1 MGKTITTA
9 EQYWEECLEVIKDNI
24 SYQKY
29 KSWFE
34 PIIPLHY
41 ELDTLTIQVPSQFWY
56 EWLEEH
62 YYTILRSTIAK
73 VLGPEGK
80 LEYSVVVE
88 KAEDLMEQRSV
99 FLPQRPMPPTKP
111 QEMSYAYTDYS
122 PGRIENPFVI
132 PGIRKTQVDSNLNPN
147 YVFDRFIEG
156 DCNRLA
162 RSAAMAISENP
173 GKNSFN
179 PFFVYGTTGLGK
191 THLVQSIGNRIKKEH
206 GDDLSILYVS
216 SETFTNEFVQ
226 AIRNNR
232 ASEFSTFYRTIDV
245 LIVDDIQF
253 FSGKEKTQEEF
264 FHIFNALHQE
274 GKQIILSSDRAP
286 KDVPDI
292 EERLI
297 SRFSWGLSA
306 DLQIPEFETRYAILE
321 RKASDNGIT
330 IDPKV
335 LEFIAHN
342 FKSNVRDLEGA
353 IIKLLATASLKNVDE
368 IDTQI
373 AKNVL
378 KDMVRSSNTQISI
391 ESIQNYVCDYFGIE
405 SNRVREKTRKQEVV
419 EARQIAM
426 YLSKKFTKS
435 SLKTIGLHFGGRDHS
450 TVIHAITA
458 IEERASTS
466 PKHQRILRELEQ
478 KIELATL

>member
-1 MGKTITTA
+1 MDTLTA
-9 EQYWEECLEVIKDNI
+9 ESAWSDCLEIIQDNI

-34 PIIPLHY
+34 PINPIKL
-41 ELDTLTIQVPSQFWY
+41 ENDTLTIQVPSQFWY

-62 YYTILRSTIAK
+62 YYNMLRSTIAK
-73 VLGPEGK
+73 VLGNEGK
-80 LEYSVVVE
+80 LEYSVLVE
-88 KAEDLMEQRSV
+88 KSDRMEDNRSV
-99 FLPQRPMPPTKP
+99 RLPQRPSPPNNP
-111 QEMSYAYTDYS
+111 QQVNTFSDYH
-122 PGRIENPFVI
+122 PGKIENPFVI
-132 PGIRKTQVDSNLNPN
+132 PGIKKANIESNLNNN
-147 YVFDRFIEG
+147 YVFERYIEG

-179 PFFVYGTTGLGK
+179 PLFVYGGTGLGK
-191 THLVQSIGNRIKKEH
+191 THLIQSIGNKIKRDFGEEFAVM
-206 GDDLSILYVS
+206 YVS

-232 ASEFSTFYRTIDV
+232 ASEFTTFYRNIDV

-264 FHIFNALHQE
+264 FHIFNALHQD

-286 KDVPDI
+286 KDIPDI
-292 EERLI
+292 EDRLI

-306 DLQIPEFETRYAILE
+306 DLQIPEYETRFAILE
-321 RKASDNGIT
+321 RKANDNGIT
-330 IDPKV
+330 LDPNI

-353 IIKLLATASLKNVDE
+353 IIKLLATASLKHVDE
-368 IDTQI
+368 IDLTL

-378 KDMVRSSNTQISI
+378 KDMVKSSHTQISI
-391 ESIQNYVCDYFGIE
+391 ESIQNYVCEHFGIDT
-405 SNRVREKTRKQEVV
+405 NKVREKTRKQEIV

-426 YLSKKFTKS
+426 FLSKKYTKS
-435 SLKTIGLHFGGRDHS
+435 SLKTIGLQFGGRDHS
-450 TVIHAITA
+450 TVIHAISTV
-458 IEERASTS
+458 EERLSTS
-466 PKHQRILRELEQ
+466 PKHKRILSELEQ
-478 KIELATL
+478 KIEVASL